1 MIHRCKQTRRLQSR
15 RPVRADWPRPFNTG
29 TFRQTSSKYASHCLD
44 ACFRPRTMIDSV
56 SSLCP
61 IDLIPFAASN
71 PPATPPQ
78 PTSLPNIEDYESD
91 FFPPPPLYRLLLL
104 TPPLTNSGGRFV
116 FVNFCCARHKNKEA
130 LVTQRETHTGRDK
143 AESR

>member
-1 MIHRCKQTRRLQSR
+1 MIHRCKQERRLQSQ

-71 PPATPPQ
+71 PPASPHPH

-91 FFPPPPLYRLLLL
+91 FFPPFLYRLLLL
-104 TPPLTNSGGRFV
+104 TPPPHKQRRAFRLCQLLLRPAQKQGGFGNAER
-116 FVNFCCARHKNKEA
+116 
-130 LVTQRETHTGRDK
+130 HTGQDK